1 MKKIIYSEV
10 TLFET
15 GVIKI
20 FVTQKTKKIE
30 RTFSSKCVF
39 FFKYELYLVNLQS
52 CAATLCSSQVHNVRC
67 DVQNTRRYILSKLR
81 KLFTS

>member
-15 GVIKI
+15 GVIKF

-39 FFKYELYLVNLQS
+39 LKEL
-52 CAATLCSSQVHNVRC
+52 
-67 DVQNTRRYILSKLR
+67 
-81 KLFTS
+81 